1 MLANTANI
9 SNIANMP
16 KKTEP
21 KRCMTTLP
29 PEMVEMI
36 PDVERATGG
45 MSISEILKQG
55 FLKVA
60 IEIRTTGKLV
70 IESMPTEGK
79 QAA

>member
-1 MLANTANI
+1 
-9 SNIANMP
+9 
-16 KKTEP
+16 
-21 KRCMTTLP
+21 MTTLP

-36 PDVERATGG
+36 PDVVRATGG

-70 IESMPTEGK
+70 IESMPTD
-79 QAA
+79 AAQGA

>member
-1 MLANTANI
+1 
-9 SNIANMP
+9 
-16 KKTEP
+16 
-21 KRCMTTLP
+21 MTTLP
-29 PEMVEMI
+29 SEMVEMI

-70 IESMPTEGK
+70 IEPMPADEPQG
-79 QAA
+79 A

>member
-1 MLANTANI
+1 
-9 SNIANMP
+9 
-16 KKTEP
+16 
-21 KRCMTTLP
+21 MTTLP

-70 IESMPTEGK
+70 IESMPADEPQG
-79 QAA
+79 A